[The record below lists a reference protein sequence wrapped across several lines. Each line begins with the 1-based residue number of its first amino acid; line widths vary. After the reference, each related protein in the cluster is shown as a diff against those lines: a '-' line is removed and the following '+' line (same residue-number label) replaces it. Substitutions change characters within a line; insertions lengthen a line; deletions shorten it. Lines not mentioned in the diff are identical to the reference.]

1 MRQIKFLLAGFALLT
16 LLFTVSSCTK
26 DCHDLDGDIQVHV
39 EGILG
44 IPMADKTVYLYQSQ
58 QDMNDGRYW
67 MRATQT
73 DDYGN
78 GYFYNLRPGH
88 YWVSCS
94 FYSVNGYVTAI
105 GEGDV
110 RSQRSTLLNIHP

>member
-1 MRQIKFLLAGFALLT
+1 MKFLLAGFALFM

-26 DCHDLDGDIQVHV
+26 DCQDLDGDIQVHV
-39 EGILG
+39 EGVLG
-44 IPMADKTVYLYQSQ
+44 IPMADKTVYLYNTQ

-78 GYFYNLRPGH
+78 AYFYNLRPGH

-105 GEGDV
+105 GEGNV
-110 RSQRSTLLNIHP
+110 RSGKSLLLNIHP

>member
-1 MRQIKFLLAGFALLT
+1 MRPIRFVLTGIALLALIITAG
-16 LLFTVSSCTK
+16 SCK
-26 DCHDLDGDIQVHV
+26 KECNLDGDIQVHV

-44 IPMADKTVYLYQSQ
+44 IPMADKTVYLYSNQ

-78 GYFYNLRPGH
+78 AYFYNLRPGH

-94 FYSVNGYVTAI
+94 FYSINGYVTAI
-105 GEGDV
+105 GSGDV
-110 RSQRSTLLNIHP
+110 KSERATLINIHP

>member
-1 MRQIKFLLAGFALLT
+1 M
-16 LLFTVSSCTK
+16 
-26 DCHDLDGDIQVHV
+26 HV
-39 EGILG
+39 EGVLG
-44 IPMADKTVYLYQSQ
+44 IPMTDKTVYLYGSR

-78 GYFYNLRPGH
+78 AYFYNLSPGH

-105 GEGDV
+105 GSGDV